1 MGKVRCFD
9 ILFSNN
15 KTVYHPGEQVTGQCV
30 LELKGDMKMRAL
42 RMFMRGVAKV
52 GIWVMVS
59 ELCYIKHAHWPFFY
73 YCQSYVVLILSFILY
88 KLLPIYSCH
97 LIALMEVL

>member
-1 MGKVRCFD
+1 MGKVRCFE

-42 RMFMRGVAKV
+42 RM
-52 GIWVMVS
+52 
-59 ELCYIKHAHWPFFY
+59 CYRDEKDLLR
-73 YCQSYVVLILSFILY
+73 VFIITE
-88 KLLPIYSCH
+88 PS
-97 LIALMEVL
+97 

>member
-1 MGKVRCFD
+1 MSLFQQISLCLLPENIKNGLLHCHSKFAFGTMGKVRCFD

-52 GIWVMVS
+52 I
-59 ELCYIKHAHWPFFY
+59 
-73 YCQSYVVLILSFILY
+73 ILY
-88 KLLPIYSCH
+88 Y
-97 LIALMEVL
+97 MFYVLVNFACMC

>member
-1 MGKVRCFD
+1 MCLISNRCFPETVVIINSGGCCLHDLSTMGKVRCFD

-52 GIWVMVS
+52 GMCAVIS
-59 ELCYIKHAHWPFFY
+59 E
-73 YCQSYVVLILSFILY
+73 
-88 KLLPIYSCH
+88 
-97 LIALMEVL
+97 